1 MKLNKSFAEFLGTY
15 IFLFVI
21 IATGNA
27 WAIGLTLALVIY
39 ILGNISGGNFNPAVT
54 VMMVYAKKQ
63 PYSDL
68 VPYVVVQIVGG
79 LAAFQTY
86 KYLKTLKLIK

>member
-1 MKLNKSFAEFLGTY
+1 MILNKFIAEFFGTY

-27 WAIGLTLALVIY
+27 WVIGLTLALVIY
-39 ILGNISGGNFNPAVT
+39 LLGNISGGNFNPAVT

-79 LAAFQTY
+79 LAALQTY
-86 KYLKTLKLIK
+86 KYLKVSKVL